1 MMVQSPGRRLGRR
14 QAREGIERIAEPRHG
29 TATQGA
35 DEPRLPAGQ
44 GLMGVRMG
52 YGDIDLWALGSRGAR
67 DRTGADVD
75 LQRHGSGGISAA
87 LAE

>member
-1 MMVQSPGRRLGRR
+1 MRKRDL
-14 QAREGIERIAEPRHG
+14 
-29 TATQGA
+29 TA
-35 DEPRLPAGQ
+35 L
-44 GLMGVRMG
+44 
-52 YGDIDLWALGSRGAR
+52 

>member
-1 MMVQSPGRRLGRR
+1 
-14 QAREGIERIAEPRHG
+14 
-29 TATQGA
+29 
-35 DEPRLPAGQ
+35 
-44 GLMGVRMG
+44 MG